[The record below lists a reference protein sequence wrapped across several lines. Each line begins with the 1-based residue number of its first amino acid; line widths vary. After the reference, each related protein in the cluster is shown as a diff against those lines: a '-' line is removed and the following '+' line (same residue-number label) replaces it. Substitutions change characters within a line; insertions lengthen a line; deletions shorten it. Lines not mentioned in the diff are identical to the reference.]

1 MTFRLFTFLFLSAKL
16 SGKYRTSGGLNLTQR
31 NTRPALGNSVMVRLD
46 ESTNSRLIN
55 AKNRSGR
62 SKSNEMAVRLK
73 DHLERFPDF
82 YNSEYAEEM
91 PTQKK

>member
-1 MTFRLFTFLFLSAKL
+1 
-16 SGKYRTSGGLNLTQR
+16 
-31 NTRPALGNSVMVRLD
+31 MVRLD
-46 ESTNSRLIN
+46 DVTNTRLIN

-62 SKSNEMAVRLK
+62 SKSNEMALRLK

-91 PTQKK
+91 LNPKLIAQQDK

>member
-1 MTFRLFTFLFLSAKL
+1 
-16 SGKYRTSGGLNLTQR
+16 
-31 NTRPALGNSVMVRLD
+31 MVRLD
-46 ESTNSRLIN
+46 DVTNTRLIN

-62 SKSNEMAVRLK
+62 SKSNEMALRLK

-91 PTQKK
+91 LNPKL

>member
-1 MTFRLFTFLFLSAKL
+1 MA
-16 SGKYRTSGGLNLTQR
+16 QR
-31 NTRPALGNSVMVRLD
+31 NARPALGNAVMVRLD
-46 ESTNSRLIN
+46 EVTNKRLIN

-82 YNSEYAEEM
+82 YNSEYVEGM
-91 PTQKK
+91 PENKNS